1 MSDCSTHAFD
11 TEPTRMRQALGD
23 KVYIIGPVTGLT
35 DDNRP
40 AFEEA
45 RRAIERHG
53 FTVELPHDF
62 IDAGETWTEAMKIS
76 IRQLTK
82 ADIVIELD
90 GSDNSPGARI
100 ERDLAWSIQIPTY
113 TLDRFLEQ
121 IERDDRE
128 RRETMRTKPH
138 TTWT

>member
-11 TEPTRMRQALGD
+11 TIPTRRRWACTI
-23 KVYIIGPVTGLT
+23 YIIGPVTDLKE
-35 DDNRP
+35 DNRP

-53 FTVELPHDF
+53 FTAELPHDS
-62 IDAGETWTEAMKIS
+62 IDAGESWTEAMKIS

-82 ADIVIELD
+82 ADIVVELD

-100 ERDLAWSIQIPTY
+100 ERDLARSIQIPTY
-113 TLDRFLEQ
+113 TLDEFLERIGREAQ
-121 IERDDRE
+121 ERT
-128 RRETMRTKPH
+128 ETMSTKPH
-138 TTWT
+138 TDRP